1 MNLLG
6 IHLSLSIICVEFSFK
21 PVDLTMVMKVF
32 KFMENF
38 NSWKMYLQVKIMT
51 LDIFTYMLW
60 PLSLF
65 PYSPCSQN
73 SPPGSFITP
82 QVTMTWSIRLFIFY
96 FMWFVIFSNV
106 MKYQIKKTTLMTGG
120 FLLADSMLEVYH
132 KREIEKS

>member
-1 MNLLG
+1 MAS
-6 IHLSLSIICVEFSFK
+6 SLSIIFVKFSFK
-21 PVDLTMVMKVF
+21 PVQYLSMVVNIF
-32 KFMENF
+32 KFMENY
-38 NSWKMYLQVKIMT
+38 NSWKMYLQIKILT
-51 LDIFTYMLW
+51 LIFLLICCNCS
-60 PLSLF
+60 PHS
-65 PYSPCSQN
+65 PYPPCSQN

-132 KREIEKS
+132 KRQIEKS